1 MVNSIIPSSPS
12 LAETRRRP
20 STKLR
25 SESTASA
32 GFSHQHRP
40 LPNRRINQTD
50 ASTEQTHQLRNE
62 EEGRGRKRKG
72 EKERERRT
80 KLWFAS

>member
-12 LAETRRRP
+12 QDSP
-20 STKLR
+20 
-25 SESTASA
+25 
-32 GFSHQHRP
+32 
-40 LPNRRINQTD
+40 INTGHFQTD
-50 ASTEQTHQLRNE
+50 ASTKQMHQLRNE